1 MNRNLEMLRVIAGG
15 FQHLRRQVVFVGG
28 ASVALYATETVAP
41 ESRPTDDVDCVVEVR
56 TRHAHHLLEEE
67 LRRLGFTNDM
77 SEGAP
82 ICRWVFAGV
91 KVDIMPTDPAFLGF
105 SNKWYQHALQNAR
118 PHLLPDG
125 MTILVLPPPLFL
137 GTKIE
142 ALKARGMADLR
153 LSPDFEDLV
162 FILLFRSGLLKEIN
176 DSELNLKR
184 YLKAEMLMLFNHPIL
199 SEAIAAVIGYGT
211 GEKAVETVKSRIQA
225 IADLEV
231 V

>member
-1 MNRNLEMLRVIAGG
+1 MNRNLEMLRVVAGG
-15 FQHLRRQVVFVGG
+15 LQHLRQQVVFVRG

-41 ESRPTDDVDCVVEVR
+41 ESRPADHVDCVVEVG
-56 TRHAHHLLEEE
+56 TRHDYHLLEEE
-67 LRRLGFTNDM
+67 LRGLGFTSDM

-82 ICRWVFAGV
+82 ICRWVFA
-91 KVDIMPTDPAFLGF
+91 
-105 SNKWYQHALQNAR
+105 
-118 PHLLPDG
+118 
-125 MTILVLPPPLFL
+125 

-162 FILLFRSGLLKEIN
+162 FILLFRSGLLEEIN
-176 DSELNLKR
+176 DSESNLKG
-184 YLKAEMLMLFNHPIL
+184 YLKAEMLTLLNHPIL

-225 IADLEV
+225 IADLV
-231 V
+231 VA

>member
-1 MNRNLEMLRVIAGG
+1 VNHNLEMLRVVAGG
-15 FQHLRRQVVFVGG
+15 FQHLRQQVVFVGG
-28 ASVALYATETVAP
+28 ASVALYATDTAAP
-41 ESRPTDDVDCVVEVR
+41 ESRPTDDVDCVLEVG
-56 TRHAHHLLEEE
+56 TRHDYHLLEEE
-67 LRRLGFTNDM
+67 LRGLGFTNDM

-91 KVDIMPTDPAFLGF
+91 KVDIMPTDPDLLGF
-105 SNKWYQHALQNAR
+105 SSKWCQHALQNAR
-118 PHLLPDG
+118 PHLFPDG
-125 MTILVLPPPLFL
+125 VTILVLAPPLFL

-162 FILLFRSGLLKEIN
+162 FILLFRSGLLEEIK
-176 DSELNLKR
+176 DSESNLKR
-184 YLKAEMLMLFNHPIL
+184 YLKAEMLTLLNHPIL

-211 GEKAVETVKSRIQA
+211 GEKAVETVRSRIQA

-231 V
+231 A